1 MNSCEHC
8 SSWGFTLTWSA
19 PRKFLHA
26 VWPRTVDDCRCIR
39 TVRILPCASDDCRFI
54 RTVPCRLICTATFH
68 EFGQLVFAV
77 SLRVARVANAAAVG
91 FSSGRH
97 KFGCYHICGSTISLF
112 NRRRAECNLA
122 CTHFARLGLLV
133 GQGEGTAQRS
143 TCYMVGFSG
152 SPGPTAVVPTQDC
165 GIPPRRTLAIPPLTT
180 SLAKNGLDGTWA
192 GLRPAPPASSW
203 R

>member
-1 MNSCEHC
+1 VTIA
-8 SSWGFTLTWSA
+8 GASA
-19 PRKFLHA
+19 PSAFCHVHLTIAGSSAPSRAGSSAQPRSMSLGSLCLQCRYVLH
-26 VWPRTVDDCRCIR
+26 VWPMPR
-39 TVRILPCASDDCRFI
+39 LWASQVAGTNAVVTI
-54 RTVPCRLICTATFH
+54 
-68 EFGQLVFAV
+68 FAAPPF
-77 SLRVARVANAAAVG
+77 L
-91 FSSGRH
+91 
-97 KFGCYHICGSTISLF
+97 LF

-133 GQGEGTAQRS
+133 GQREGTAQRS